1 MYFPSLAT
9 LLVLFY
15 RKMSFSLFLS
25 LSYPILLLPL
35 HPGVL
40 SPSSSSLPLFF
51 LPFLPPFSSS
61 LPFPRRT
68 MWAGR
73 GILPPT
79 MSLPRLHSPTLLP
92 PPQTAAQPSIGI
104 ITEPVV
110 PVIPVIPVVPVVL
123 RAGVLR
129 STTHRP
135 VLSRRSRAV
144 HRVGAVGGF
153 PCARPTA

>member
-40 SPSSSSLPLFF
+40 LSLSSSSLPLFF

-61 LPFPRRT
+61 LPFPRRI
-68 MWAGR
+68 MWAER

-104 ITEPVV
+104 ITVPVV
-110 PVIPVIPVVPVVL
+110 PVIPVVPVVL

-135 VLSRRSRAV
+135 VLSSSSSTAV

>member
-25 LSYPILLLPL
+25 LSYPILPLPL

-104 ITEPVV
+104 ITV
-110 PVIPVIPVVPVVL
+110 PVVPVVL

-135 VLSRRSRAV
+135 VLSSSSSTAV